1 MARSTNQNA
10 YGAGHYPLA
19 MKFYIAVT
27 DREWFE
33 YLGRA
38 SPLEEVNFW
47 QPTAGRAFQAL
58 PPGGL
63 FLFKLHGPGHRV
75 AGGGIF
81 SHWTRLRVSLAWD
94 AFGIKNGAAS
104 LPEMRSRIERYR
116 RGRSALHEDYEVGCI
131 LLQQPFF
138 LDPSDRVEIPDWQ
151 PNIVRGRTYDTD
163 QESGRTLW
171 QELYASLQARREP
184 VVREVSPGRYGQ
196 PTLIAPRL
204 GQGSF
209 KVMVLDAYRRQC
221 AVTGEK
227 ALPVLQAAHIIPFVE
242 GGEHRLDNGLLLRT
256 DVHILFDRGYVTVTP
271 DYRFQVS
278 PRLKRDF
285 DNGELYYQFDA
296 KEVWLPPEPKYRPK
310 KEFLAWHADTV
321 FMG

>member
-116 RGRSALHEDYEVGCI
+116 RGRSALHED
-131 LLQQPFF
+131 
-138 LDPSDRVEIPDWQ
+138 
-151 PNIVRGRTYDTD
+151 
-163 QESGRTLW
+163 
-171 QELYASLQARREP
+171 
-184 VVREVSPGRYGQ
+184 
-196 PTLIAPRL
+196 
-204 GQGSF
+204 
-209 KVMVLDAYRRQC
+209 
-221 AVTGEK
+221 
-227 ALPVLQAAHIIPFVE
+227 
-242 GGEHRLDNGLLLRT
+242 
-256 DVHILFDRGYVTVTP
+256 
-271 DYRFQVS
+271 
-278 PRLKRDF
+278 
-285 DNGELYYQFDA
+285 
-296 KEVWLPPEPKYRPK
+296 
-310 KEFLAWHADTV
+310 
-321 FMG
+321 